1 MFVFCRFA
9 VLLFVER
16 RESSHFVDWAIFFFR
31 VIWTH
36 ANGAGGFLAARTLF
50 SVSETQHNA
59 LSEHFPNLRKIPT
72 WNDKFPETPRPFLVQ
87 QAMHKLVPV
96 SFEDNAMDCLSLS
109 LSCMMAETT
118 TAIIQASSVL
128 KKRRRRMNAHKHKK
142 WLRKMKF
149 RLRSEGRK

>member
-1 MFVFCRFA
+1 
-9 VLLFVER
+9 
-16 RESSHFVDWAIFFFR
+16 
-31 VIWTH
+31 
-36 ANGAGGFLAARTLF
+36 
-50 SVSETQHNA
+50 
-59 LSEHFPNLRKIPT
+59 
-72 WNDKFPETPRPFLVQ
+72 
-87 QAMHKLVPV
+87 MHKLVPV